1 MSQMTVALRSIP
13 DTQAALGWAGGHTV
27 VIDRPPGKA
36 GGMGLGFNGG
46 EMIALAIGGCFCND
60 LRYMAET
67 MGLRVDDIAVEVEI
81 TLEGQPA
88 LVTAAR
94 VSARVEGDG
103 DVAELIRRA
112 AADSTVGNSVQR
124 GFPVTISQ
132 V

>member
-27 VIDRPPGKA
+27 VIDRPPGRA

-46 EMIALAIGGCFCND
+46 EMLALAIGGCFCND
-60 LRYMAET
+60 LRYTAEA
-67 MGLRVDDIAVEVEI
+67 MGMVVDDIAVDVTI

-88 LVTAAR
+88 LVTAAMLTAK
-94 VSARVEGDG
+94 VAAQG

-112 AADSTVGNSVQR
+112 AADSTVGNSIKR
-124 GFPVTISQ
+124 GFPVTIGPI
-132 V
+132 